1 MTNIL
6 AVPEFAAFLPAR
18 ARLLGLD
25 LGTKTIGVAIATL
38 PVGIATPLKT
48 IQRTRF
54 QADAQALVALIQRE
68 AIDALVLGLPLNMDG
83 SYGARVQS
91 TKAFARNLAPL
102 CPLPILLVDE
112 RLTSSDAEDA
122 MIAAG
127 VRYQRRAEK
136 IDAAAAQLILQDA
149 LHLLLPQLAP
159 NHQ

>member
-1 MTNIL
+1 MINIRSL
-6 AVPEFAAFLPAR
+6 PEFASALPTR

-25 LGTKTIGVAIATL
+25 LGTKTIGLAMATL
-38 PVGIATPLKT
+38 PIGIATPLKT

-54 QADAQALVALIQRE
+54 QADAQALVQLIERE
-68 AIDALVLGLPLNMDG
+68 SIDALVLGLPLNMDG
-83 SYGARVQS
+83 SPGARVQS
-91 TKAFARNLAPL
+91 TKAFARNLAPF

-122 MIAAG
+122 MIEAG

-149 LHLLLPQLAP
+149 LHLLIPLLPEA
-159 NHQ
+159 HH